1 MANDIWYSIKN
12 NRIKQGWIQGFN
24 LRDENV
30 LELDENQRD
39 HFVFLKPVD
48 GVEDDASWGRLS
60 CSLLLSEE
68 IVCYIYVIAS
78 NTLDIVVSEGQSV
91 NLDRIFYDNNMDVF
105 EKVSLLTNLGAKRFV
120 NTQDVLLYDFSGRYL
135 LIAVEMLG
143 HGKASIGNIRVG
155 VRGDNFTQAFPEIY
169 RERNSFFHRYMSIF
183 SSIYNDIS
191 EQNDKLYEMLDL
203 DKCSVDL
210 LEMYGSWFGID
221 LRGGF
226 LPEDVLRTIVKEA
239 YQLNRMKGT
248 RKVLERILEIM
259 LGEDAV
265 LLENR
270 LQDGGIFD
278 VTILVNRKL
287 TEELRHQLTFL
298 LDQFKPIRTRIRLL
312 QMEKEAVMDG
322 NSYLD
327 MNATIP
333 AEKHVVLDEEALYDG
348 AITLL

>member
-1 MANDIWYSIKN
+1 MANDIWYSLKN
-12 NRIKQGWIQGFN
+12 SRIKQGYVEGFV
-24 LRDENV
+24 LQENNTLV
-30 LELDENQRD
+30 LDENARD
-39 HFVFLKPVD
+39 HSVFLRPID
-48 GVEDDASWGRLS
+48 GVVDSANWGRLT
-60 CSLLLSEE
+60 CNLLLSEE

-78 NTLDIVVSEGQSV
+78 DTLDIVVDEGRAIQLSEYLCS
-91 NLDRIFYDNNMDVF
+91 NDIDSYK
-105 EKVSLLTNLGAKRFV
+105 KVSMMTSLGAKRFV
-120 NTQDVLLYDFSGRYL
+120 NTSDILLYELEGRYL
-135 LIAVEMLG
+135 FVAVEMLG
-143 HGKASIGNIRVG
+143 NGNASIGNIRIG
-155 VRGDNFTQAFPEIY
+155 SRGDNFMGAFPEVY
-169 RERNSFFHRYMSIF
+169 RERNSFFHRYLSIF

-191 EQNDKLYEMLDL
+191 EQNEKLYEILDL
-203 DKCSVDL
+203 DKCSADL

-226 LPEDVLRTIVKEA
+226 LPEDVLRNLVKEA

-248 RKVLERILEIM
+248 RWVLERILQIM

-270 LQDGGIFD
+270 LQDGGTFD
-278 VTILVNRKL
+278 VTILIKRKL
-287 TEELRHQLTFL
+287 TEELRHQITFIL
-298 LDQFKPIRTRIRLL
+298 NQFKPIRTRIRLL

-333 AEKHVVLDEEALYDG
+333 QEKHVVLDEEVLYDG

>member
-1 MANDIWYSIKN
+1 MANDIWYTIKN
-12 NRIKQGWIQGFN
+12 NRIKQGYIEGFN
-24 LRDENV
+24 VYDSNR
-30 LELDENQRD
+30 LELDETKSD
-39 HFVFLKPVD
+39 HFVFLRPID
-48 GVEDDASWGRLS
+48 GVNDDSHWGRLS
-60 CSLLLSEE
+60 CDLLLSEE

-78 NTLDIVVSEGQSV
+78 NTLDIVIGEGKSV
-91 NLDRIFYDNNMDVF
+91 HLDDILFGKEMETYK
-105 EKVSLLTNLGAKRFV
+105 KVSLLMNLGAKRFV
-120 NTQDVLLYDFSGRYL
+120 NNNDFLLYDFKGRYL
-135 LIAVEMLG
+135 FVAIEMLG
-143 HGKASIGNIRVG
+143 TGKASIGNIRVG
-155 VRGDNFTQAFPEIY
+155 VRGDNFMGAFPEVY
-169 RERNSFFHRYMSIF
+169 RQENSFFHRYLSIF

-203 DKCSVDL
+203 DKCSPEL

-226 LPEDVLRTIVKEA
+226 LSEDVLRTIVKEA

-248 RKVLERILEIM
+248 RKVIERILEIM
-259 LGEDAV
+259 LGDDAV

-270 LQDGGIFD
+270 RQDGGIFD

-298 LDQFKPIRTRIRLL
+298 LDQFKPIRTNIRLL

>member
-1 MANDIWYSIKN
+1 MANDIWYTIKN
-12 NRIKQGWIQGFN
+12 NRIKQGYIEGFN
-24 LRDENV
+24 VYDSNR
-30 LELDENQRD
+30 LELDETKRD
-39 HFVFLKPVD
+39 HFVFLRPID
-48 GVEDDASWGRLS
+48 GVNDDSHWGRLS
-60 CSLLLSEE
+60 CNLLLSEE

-78 NTLDIVVSEGQSV
+78 NTLDIVIDEGESV
-91 NLDRIFYDNNMDVF
+91 HLDDVLF
-105 EKVSLLTNLGAKRFV
+105 GKEMETYKKVSLLMNLGAKRFV
-120 NTQDVLLYDFSGRYL
+120 NNNDFLLYDFKGRYL
-135 LIAVEMLG
+135 FVAIEMLG
-143 HGKASIGNIRVG
+143 TGKASIGNIRVG
-155 VRGDNFTQAFPEIY
+155 VRGDNFMGAFPEVY
-169 RERNSFFHRYMSIF
+169 RQENSFFHRYLSIF

-203 DKCSVDL
+203 DKCSPEL

-226 LPEDVLRTIVKEA
+226 LSEDVLRTIVKEA

-248 RKVLERILEIM
+248 RKVIERILEIM
-259 LGEDAV
+259 LGDDAV

-270 LQDGGIFD
+270 RQDGGIFD

-298 LDQFKPIRTRIRLL
+298 LNQFKPIRTNIRLL

>member
-1 MANDIWYSIKN
+1 MANDIWYSIRN
-12 NRIKQGWIQGFN
+12 NRIKQGYVEGFN
-24 LRDENV
+24 LLSGNT
-30 LELDENQRD
+30 LELDEGSRD
-39 HFVFLKPVD
+39 HFVFLKPIDSVTDD
-48 GVEDDASWGRLS
+48 GSWGRLS
-60 CSLLLSEE
+60 CNLLFSEE

-78 NTLDIVVSEGQSV
+78 NTLDIVVGEGESIK
-91 NLDRIFYDNNMDVF
+91 LDKLLYDQEMSTYK
-105 EKVSLLTNLGAKRFV
+105 KVSLLTELGAKRFV
-120 NTQDVLLYDFSGRYL
+120 NTSDMLLYELSGRYL
-135 LIAVEMLG
+135 FIAIEMLG
-143 HGKASIGNIRVG
+143 SGKASISNIRVG
-155 VRGDNFTQAFPEIY
+155 VRGDNFMGAFPEIY
-169 RERNSFFHRYMSIF
+169 RERNSFFHRYLSIF

-191 EQNDKLYEMLDL
+191 EQNEKLYEMLDL
-203 DKCSVDL
+203 DKCSPEL

-226 LPEDVLRTIVKEA
+226 LPEDILRTIVKEA

-248 RKVLERILEIM
+248 RKVLERILEIL
-259 LGEDAV
+259 LGDDAV

-287 TEELRHQLTFL
+287 TEDLRHQLTFL
-298 LDQFKPIRTRIRLL
+298 LNQFKPIRTRIRLI

>member
-12 NRIKQGWIQGFN
+12 NRIKQGYVEGFT
-24 LRDENV
+24 
-30 LELDENQRD
+30 
-39 HFVFLKPVD
+39 
-48 GVEDDASWGRLS
+48 VEDDKILVLDETKRDHCVFLRPIDGVREGAFWGRLS
-60 CSLLLSEE
+60 CNLLLSEE

-78 NTLDIVVSEGQSV
+78 DHTDAVLGNNEDVDIAGMLCDENTPIHRKIALMTQ
-91 NLDRIFYDNNMDVF
+91 
-105 EKVSLLTNLGAKRFV
+105 LGAKRFV
-120 NTQDVLLYDFSGRYL
+120 NTGDLLLYDLEGRYL
-135 LIAVEMLG
+135 FIAIEMLG
-143 HGKASIGNIRVG
+143 TGKASIGNIRVG
-155 VRGDNFTQAFPEIY
+155 VNGDNFMGAFPEVY

-203 DKCSVDL
+203 DKCSPEL

-221 LRGGF
+221 LKGGF
-226 LPEDVLRTIVKEA
+226 LPEHVLRSIVKEA

-248 RKVLERILEIM
+248 RYVIDRILEIL
-259 LGEDAV
+259 LGEEAV
-265 LLENR
+265 VYENR
-270 LQDGGIFD
+270 HNNGEIFGL
-278 VTILVNRKL
+278 TILVNKRL
-287 TEELRHQLTFL
+287 TEELRHQITFL
-298 LDQFKPIRTRIRLL
+298 LDQFKPLRTRIRIF

-333 AEKHVVLDEEALYDG
+333 SEKHVVLDEEALYDG

>member
-1 MANDIWYSIKN
+1 MANDIWYTIKN
-12 NRIKQGWIQGFN
+12 NRIKQGYIEGFN
-24 LRDENV
+24 VYDSNR
-30 LELDENQRD
+30 LELDETKRD
-39 HFVFLKPVD
+39 HFVFLRPID
-48 GVEDDASWGRLS
+48 GVNDDSHWGRLS
-60 CSLLLSEE
+60 CNLLLSEE

-78 NTLDIVVSEGQSV
+78 NTLDIVIGEGESV
-91 NLDRIFYDNNMDVF
+91 HLDDVLF
-105 EKVSLLTNLGAKRFV
+105 GKEMETYKKVSLLMNLGAKRFV
-120 NTQDVLLYDFSGRYL
+120 NSNDFLLYDFKGRYL
-135 LIAVEMLG
+135 FVAIEMLG
-143 HGKASIGNIRVG
+143 TGKASIGNIRVG
-155 VRGDNFTQAFPEIY
+155 VRGDNFMGAFPEVY
-169 RERNSFFHRYMSIF
+169 RQENSFFHRYLSIF

-203 DKCSVDL
+203 DKCSPEL

-226 LPEDVLRTIVKEA
+226 LSEDVLRTIVKEA

-248 RKVLERILEIM
+248 RKVIERILEIM
-259 LGEDAV
+259 LGDDAV

-270 LQDGGIFD
+270 RQDGGIFD

-287 TEELRHQLTFL
+287 SEDLRHQLTFL
-298 LDQFKPIRTRIRLL
+298 LDQFKPIRTNIRLL

>member
-12 NRIKQGWIQGFN
+12 NRIKQGYVEGFD
-24 LRDENV
+24 LENDSTLV
-30 LELDENQRD
+30 LDQEKRD
-39 HFVFLKPVD
+39 HFAFLKPIDGVVD
-48 GVEDDASWGRLS
+48 GANWGRFS
-60 CSLLLSEE
+60 CNMLLSEE

-78 NTLDIVVSEGQSV
+78 DFKDFITGEGESTD
-91 NLDRIFYDNNMDVF
+91 LETYLTDPE
-105 EKVSLLTNLGAKRFV
+105 EKSFAKISLMTNLGGKRFV
-120 NTQDVLLYDFSGRYL
+120 NTPDFLLYDLTGRYL
-135 LIAVEMLG
+135 FVAIEM
-143 HGKASIGNIRVG
+143 IGNGDASVGGIRVG
-155 VRGDNFTQAFPEIY
+155 ARGDNFMGAFPEVY
-169 RERNSFFHRYMSIF
+169 RSRGSFFHRYLSIF

-203 DKCSVDL
+203 DKCSPEL

-226 LPEDVLRTIVKEA
+226 LSEEVLRTIVKEA
-239 YQLNRMKGT
+239 YLLNRMKGT
-248 RKVLERILEIM
+248 RWVIERILNIM

-270 LQDGGIFD
+270 LQDGGTYD
-278 VTILVNRKL
+278 VTIMVNKKL
-287 TEELRHQLTFL
+287 TEELRHQLTFI
-298 LDQFKPIRTRIRLL
+298 LDQFRPIRTRIRLL

-333 AEKHVVLDEEALYDG
+333 EQKHVVLDEESLYDG

>member
-1 MANDIWYSIKN
+1 MANDIWYTIRK
-12 NRIKQGWIQGFN
+12 NRIKQGFVEGFEID
-24 LRDENV
+24 DENTLV
-30 LELDENQRD
+30 LDENKRD
-39 HFVFLKPVD
+39 HFVFLKPID
-48 GVEDDASWGRLS
+48 GVSDDAEWGRLS
-60 CSLLLSEE
+60 CNLLLPEE

-78 NTLDIVVSEGQSV
+78 NTLDIIVDEGKSIG
-91 NLDRIFYDNNMDVF
+91 LDDVLF
-105 EKVSLLTNLGAKRFV
+105 GDDIDTYSKVSLLQNLGARRFV
-120 NTQDVLLYDFSGRYL
+120 NTSDMLLYELKGRYL
-135 LIAVEMLG
+135 LIAIEMLG
-143 HGKASIGNIRVG
+143 NGRASIGNIRVG
-155 VRGDNFTQAFPEIY
+155 VRGDNFMGAFPEIY
-169 RERNSFFHRYMSIF
+169 RERNSFFHRYLSIF

-191 EQNDKLYEMLDL
+191 EQNDKLYEMLNL
-203 DKCSVDL
+203 DKCSPEL

-226 LPEDVLRTIVKEA
+226 LPEDILRTIVKEA

-259 LGEDAV
+259 LGDDAV

-270 LQDGGIFD
+270 LQEGGIYD
-278 VTILVNRKL
+278 VTILINKKL
-287 TEELRHQLTFL
+287 TEQLRHQLTFL

-333 AEKHVVLDEEALYDG
+333 SEKHVVLDEESLYDG